1 MLTNSRDIKRRLE
14 REGWILER
22 VATSSS
28 TRGRE
33 LLSFYLTRRKTWVA
47 ASFVISIGRLVG
59 SPIDRAMT
67 HYVAIVEDAGP
78 EKAIGIW
85 FPDLPGCFSAGD
97 DIDEAMRNAHEAL
110 ALYADAEA
118 REGRILPKPRAISAL
133 KADPAIVPDLQGH
146 MVALVELDAQAV
158 HAAE

>member
-1 MLTNSRDIKRRLE
+1 MSAFLCDP
-14 REGWILER
+14 
-22 VATSSS
+22 TSA
-28 TRGRE
+28 
-33 LLSFYLTRRKTWVA
+33 LSLPGLTRHPCCGAHSCLFR
-47 ASFVISIGRLVG
+47 SFRLVG

-78 EKAIGIW
+78 ESAIGIW

-97 DIDEAMRNAHEAL
+97 DIDEAMRNAPEAL
-110 ALYADAEA
+110 ALYAEAEA
-118 REGRILPKPRAISAL
+118 REGRILPKPRTISAL
-133 KADPAIVPDLQGH
+133 KADPTIIPDLQDH